1 MADIAWSAIS
11 GGSQVVRKSIVINS
25 SQNWTAPINLAGN
38 QVWLTGT
45 AGGGSGAGAAAA
57 NQHATGGSSGG
68 HCEKFTVQVTAGS
81 TYLVTIGG
89 GGNSVIANAN
99 QNGNDGGDTSFA
111 ALLVLKGGKGGV
123 ILSNSAPTAA
133 QAISLANASGGVSAQ
148 KPMVPTPPATAA
160 VLALTDRVSLNGNS
174 SGESV
179 YDSVDN
185 QLATGGAAGLFG
197 NGTSGTV
204 TTNAANAGNNTGA
217 GGGAYAS
224 TATATSGAGGSG
236 KLIIEWDEF
245 L

>member
-1 MADIAWSAIS
+1 MAIDARQL
-11 GGSQVVRKSIVINS
+11 GGTTIRKVAVITS
-25 SQNWTAPINLAGN
+25 SQNWVAPAGLVGGK
-38 QVWLTGT
+38 VWLTGC
-45 AGGGSGAGAAAA
+45 AAGGSGAGAASL
-57 NQHATGGSSGG
+57 NLHATGGSSGG
-68 HCEKFTVQVTAGS
+68 YCDKFPVPVTAGS

-89 GGNSVIANAN
+89 GGNSVAANSIA
-99 QNGNDGGDTSFA
+99 NGNDGGDTSFA
-111 ALLVLKGGKGGV
+111 SLLVLKGGKGGV

-148 KPMVPTPPATAA
+148 KPMVPTPPATSA

-197 NGTSGTV
+197 NGTNGTV
-204 TTNAANAGNNTGA
+204 TTNATNAGNNTGA

-224 TATATSGAGGSG
+224 TSTATSGAGGSG
-236 KLIIEWDEF
+236 KVIIEWDEF